1 MVAEL
6 CAAAAAFWG
15 VGVRKTERK
24 GGEQNEETPLV
35 LKRARGRA
43 LGFFPALATAA
54 VRWRPAGAR
63 CCMARRGE
71 DTARGKSGGEGS
83 GATRGRPQQAGGGS
97 GSSFGG
103 GWRVSALA
111 LRGTERQAG
120 GGRQRTSLQ
129 FQKFQGLYSKTKIT
143 FNLGLRWK
151 SAQHDSCSLFQDLQ
165 L

>member
-6 CAAAAAFWG
+6 CAAAAAFWS
-15 VGVRKTERK
+15 VGARKTERK

-71 DTARGKSGGEGS
+71 DMARGKSGGEGS
-83 GATRGRPQQAGGGS
+83 GATRGEAQKQEVALEMAQSGGGS
-97 GSSFGG
+97 A
-103 GWRVSALA
+103 ALPA
-111 LRGTERQAG
+111 DRGNMEAG
-120 GGRQRTSLQ
+120 RR
-129 FQKFQGLYSKTKIT
+129 KKKE
-143 FNLGLRWK
+143 
-151 SAQHDSCSLFQDLQ
+151 D
-165 L
+165 